1 VRNYLTI
8 TWGINFGFSNAERVS
23 LNLAVASAKV
33 KEAAAK
39 MPTPHKSL
47 FWHLAH
53 HFNLCEQWKCL
64 ELQGN

>member
-1 VRNYLTI
+1 MMKNTQLAVRNYLTI

-39 MPTPHKSL
+39 NAYSSQIVILTFSTS
-47 FWHLAH
+47 F
-53 HFNLCEQWKCL
+53 
-64 ELQGN
+64 